1 VILSNHVNAAS
12 IVHVGKIQFGQ
23 IEHKFPLVLNT
34 DEKTTINNGYEVLR
48 VRVKLFFTKDG
59 EEVLPTLQYSGIT
72 LVQQN
77 IGLNCATN
85 SSDHISVES
94 QISDLE
100 GYFCVI
106 SYKKNSNHR
115 SMPRFAKIVAS
126 AYSLQEGSSHPIY
139 STDVA

>member
-1 VILSNHVNAAS
+1 MILSNHVNAAS

-23 IEHKFPLVLNT
+23 IEHKHPLVVNT
-34 DEKTTINNGYEVLR
+34 DEKSTTNNGYDVLR

-59 EEVLPTLQYSGIT
+59 EEVMPTLQYSGIT

-85 SSDHISVES
+85 SSDHISVEP
-94 QISDLE
+94 QISDVE

-106 SYKKNSNHR
+106 SYKKNSNQR
-115 SMPRFAKIVAS
+115 
-126 AYSLQEGSSHPIY
+126 
-139 STDVA
+139 